1 MSSLIMQ
8 PPTSATGASIGLDD
22 GTDVTR
28 TIAELVDRAGY
39 LRNRTRVLVADSLDM
54 HETVQTLHDG
64 TLETLLRTSSQ
75 HRSREPLPDLLTEL
89 SDLGFSWRDLSRVV
103 GVSVP
108 ALRKWR
114 HGESATGENR
124 LRVARV
130 AAFCD
135 IVRDQYLIDEPASW
149 LETPIHLDAPVN
161 GFDFLAA
168 DRFDLAFRLAGDHDA
183 DPESILA
190 EFEPQW
196 RQRFSTGLEVFVA
209 DDGTPG
215 LRFTED

>member
-1 MSSLIMQ
+1 MSTLSMQ
-8 PPTSATGASIGLDD
+8 STTGATGASIGLED

-28 TIAELVDRAGY
+28 TIAELVDRVGF
-39 LRNRTRVLVADSLDM
+39 LRNRTRVLVADSLGI
-54 HETVQTLHDG
+54 HETAQTLHDG

-75 HRSREPLPDLLTEL
+75 HRARESLSDLLTEL

-130 AAFCD
+130 AAFCN

-149 LETPIHLDAPVN
+149 LETPIHLDAPIN
-161 GFDFLAA
+161 GFDLLAA
-168 DRFDLAFRLAGDHDA
+168 DRVDLAFRLAGDHDA
-183 DPESILA
+183 DPESILD

-196 RQRFSTGLEVFVA
+196 RQRFATSLEVFVA
-209 DDGTPG
+209 DDSTPG
-215 LRFTED
+215 LRFTEG